1 MRTLT
6 LAVALLFPAAAAAQA
21 PPDACRIRATGLNFG
36 LYRSLDPFPTFAR
49 AEVDVDCGSS
59 PVTVR
64 VTLTPGYSGRLLD
77 RGMVQSN
84 YRLRYNIYADPAHRL
99 IAGDGTGGSIALV
112 PLLRRLGGRNRF
124 LLFGEIP
131 PRQAIPA
138 GDYADQVDVVL
149 EF

>member
-1 MRTLT
+1 MRALT
-6 LAVALLFPAAAAAQA
+6 LIAAMLLPAAAAAQA
-21 PPDACRIRATGLNFG
+21 PPDACRIRTTGLNFG
-36 LYRSLDPFPTFAR
+36 LYRALDPFPVFAR
-49 AEVDVDCGSS
+49 AEVDVDCGRV
-59 PVTVR
+59 PVQVR

-77 RGMVQSN
+77 RAMIQSN

-99 IAGDGTGGSIALV
+99 VAGDGTAGTIPLV

-138 GDYADQVDVVL
+138 GDYSDQVDVVL